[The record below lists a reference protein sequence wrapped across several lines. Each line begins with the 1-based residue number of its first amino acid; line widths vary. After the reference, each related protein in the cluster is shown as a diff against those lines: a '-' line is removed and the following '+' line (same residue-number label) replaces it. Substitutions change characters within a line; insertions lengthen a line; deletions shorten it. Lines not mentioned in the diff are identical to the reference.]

1 MIWEVWNTDSCHAGP
16 YTWILAECWIGS
28 VCEAFVYPNKDT
40 QRPDWQAEPKFLNSC
55 SPRPTEQLSC
65 CWLTGSR
72 IWNTL
77 FCLWG
82 HTFQY
87 SYCLPFYLHFLHLIR
102 ALSANTGTLSLT
114 SNRIMFSNNL
124 QSTAYTV
131 IALTVQSLTSE
142 VTTISFSHSLSSCYR
157 SPNLHALHREIHLQN
172 YQGGSSQER
181 VFSNIW
187 DLTIAQPLWDL
198 ISAAVTSALHYT
210 RSIPLFFSLF
220 ACPKKTLSN
229 ADAHSNPVP

>member
-16 YTWILAECWIGS
+16 YTWIPAECWIGS

-124 QSTAYTV
+124 QSTAYTDCFDC
-131 IALTVQSLTSE
+131 
-142 VTTISFSHSLSSCYR
+142 TISNIRSYNNFLFPFPFFLLQKPQFTCFTQRDSPAELPGRKFPGESFLQHLRLNYCPSSVRSHFCCCHKCPTLYKKH
-157 SPNLHALHREIHLQN
+157 PFI
-172 YQGGSSQER
+172 
-181 VFSNIW
+181 
-187 DLTIAQPLWDL
+187 
-198 ISAAVTSALHYT
+198 
-210 RSIPLFFSLF
+210 FFTL
-220 ACPKKTLSN
+220 CLPKE
-229 ADAHSNPVP
+229 DFE